1 MTLNPDALEQR
12 IEKLPENTLLVAH
25 ISAPQGLKG
34 AFKLFSHT
42 DPRDKVLS
50 YSPWYVTHLGKCYRE
65 TRHSGKKSGKSI
77 VAHLP
82 SINSRNDIEP
92 WIGAKIYIEEQQ
104 LEKLDENEFYWR
116 ELIGS
121 QVFTKAGLPLGNV
134 ERLMETG
141 ANDVL
146 IVAGDKERLIPYIPD
161 DVIISVDT
169 TAKKIIVDWDADF

>member
-1 MTLNPDALEQR
+1 MTLNSDVLEQQL
-12 IEKLPENTLLVAH
+12 EKLPEHTLFVAH
-25 ISAPQGLKG
+25 ISAPQGIKG

-65 TRHSGKKSGKSI
+65 TRHTGKKAGKNV
-77 VAHLP
+77 VAHIP
-82 SINSRNDIEP
+82 NINSRNDIEP

-104 LEKLDENEFYWR
+104 LEKLEVNEFYWR
-116 ELIGS
+116 ELINA
-121 QVFTKAGLPLGNV
+121 QVFTTTGLLLGKV

-146 IVAGDKERLIPYIPD
+146 IVSGDRERLIPYIPD
-161 DVIISVDT
+161 DVIISIDT
-169 TAKKIIVDWDADF
+169 TEKKIIVDWDADF